1 MEQFLIAFIV
11 TLLLIHNSAKCPKP
25 KYIESYYLYRTKC
38 CNASLDVFKPFP
50 NGKYPERPKFF
61 QLTDFLR
68 NEKKG
73 IKAVWNASLTHLKG
87 FKIEYDF
94 DDKICRI
101 LDFSEFLK
109 NKSISNYDFEF
120 NLHPVRMNKEILVH
134 LHPLPESGNNY
145 LTAKVDTFMCREWVT
160 PIDYKLEEN
169 KLIVDFEQGPSK
181 CDIKQYNVALHNT
194 NSTILISAV
203 VNSSQTTSKLTHE
216 FHRICSGNYY
226 TTVEIIDEFWNV
238 DGKCICKNEYSRC
251 GVDCIRSKSTDFQ
264 ISSFP
269 CTTPSSTD
277 VTAPSPNLTTEPKST
292 FNLTIFLAIIGA
304 MIGLLLLV
312 LSFYCFKRTIQEKRG
327 LLFYTEDH
335 SYHCEAID
343 QFVSL
348 MNMSKCKLEL
358 AARLVKGS
366 DPSRLTLEIQRS
378 DFIILVYSKALHKRI
393 QAWKNS
399 QDYINFLKEDNSA
412 LLTASLLKELEESNK
427 LIICKFPQVPNS
439 SVSGEFPSV
448 KCYTLTKELRLLI
461 QQIHGRGVDH
471 ELAVLD
477 RSNKLNHNS
486 LTNTIKNATNF
497 EENSSYWFEDKYIC
511 PKKMESLNEM
521 PDYAEN
527 FSDGCEHSIYSIPIS
542 SKLEQINE

>member
-1 MEQFLIAFIV
+1 MYQFI
-11 TLLLIHNSAKCPKP
+11 
-25 KYIESYYLYRTKC
+25 
-38 CNASLDVFKPFP
+38 FP
-50 NGKYPERPKFF
+50 G
-61 QLTDFLR
+61 
-68 NEKKG
+68 
-73 IKAVWNASLTHLKG
+73 
-87 FKIEYDF
+87 
-94 DDKICRI
+94 
-101 LDFSEFLK
+101 
-109 NKSISNYDFEF
+109 
-120 NLHPVRMNKEILVH
+120 
-134 LHPLPESGNNY
+134 
-145 LTAKVDTFMCREWVT
+145 
-160 PIDYKLEEN
+160 
-169 KLIVDFEQGPSK
+169 
-181 CDIKQYNVALHNT
+181 
-194 NSTILISAV
+194 
-203 VNSSQTTSKLTHE
+203 
-216 FHRICSGNYY
+216 
-226 TTVEIIDEFWNV
+226 
-238 DGKCICKNEYSRC
+238 
-251 GVDCIRSKSTDFQ
+251 
-264 ISSFP
+264 
-269 CTTPSSTD
+269 
-277 VTAPSPNLTTEPKST
+277 
-292 FNLTIFLAIIGA
+292 
-304 MIGLLLLV
+304 
-312 LSFYCFKRTIQEKRG
+312 TIQEKRG

-393 QAWKNS
+393 QVWKNS

-542 SKLEQINE
+542 SKVEQINEYNDSLA

>member
-1 MEQFLIAFIV
+1 ME
-11 TLLLIHNSAKCPKP
+11 
-25 KYIESYYLYRTKC
+25 
-38 CNASLDVFKPFP
+38 
-50 NGKYPERPKFF
+50 
-61 QLTDFLR
+61 
-68 NEKKG
+68 
-73 IKAVWNASLTHLKG
+73 G
-87 FKIEYDF
+87 FKDVPENYRF
-94 DDKICRI
+94 T
-101 LDFSEFLK
+101 LK
-109 NKSISNYDFEF
+109 KCS
-120 NLHPVRMNKEILVH
+120 EILFIGQ
-134 LHPLPESGNNY
+134 L
-145 LTAKVDTFMCREWVT
+145 
-160 PIDYKLEEN
+160 YKSFFFLS
-169 KLIVDFEQGPSK
+169 F
-181 CDIKQYNVALHNT
+181 CHF
-194 NSTILISAV
+194 
-203 VNSSQTTSKLTHE
+203 QTTSKLTHE
-216 FHRICSGNYY
+216 FHRICSGKYY
-226 TTVEIIDEFWNV
+226 TTVEILDDFWNV
-238 DGKCICKNEYSRC
+238 DGKCICKNEYNKC
-251 GVDCIRSKSTDFQ
+251 GVDCIRSKSSNFQ
-264 ISSFP
+264 IYGLS

-277 VTAPSPNLTTEPKST
+277 VTAPNTGYTTESKSD
-292 FNLTIFLAIIGA
+292 FKLTIFLAIFGA

-343 QFVSL
+343 QFISFL
-348 MNMSKCKLEL
+348 NMSKCKLEV

-366 DPSRLTLEIQRS
+366 DPSRLSLEIQES

-393 QAWKNS
+393 QAWKSN

-412 LLTASLLKELEESNK
+412 LLTASLLGELEESNK

-439 SVSGEFPSV
+439 SVSSEFPSV
-448 KCYTLTKELRLLI
+448 KCYTLTKELNLLI

-477 RSNKLNHNS
+477 KNNKLNHNS

-542 SKLEQINE
+542 YILEQINEYNDSLV